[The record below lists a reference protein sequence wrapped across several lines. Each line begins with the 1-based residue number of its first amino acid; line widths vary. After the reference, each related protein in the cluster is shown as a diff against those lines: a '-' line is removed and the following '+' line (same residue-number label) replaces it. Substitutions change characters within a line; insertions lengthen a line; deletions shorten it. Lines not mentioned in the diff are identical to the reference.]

1 MSHFYLGLPPKWF
14 LKSLKEAEFALAR
27 ISVWAN
33 NVNIGKFNV
42 TGTVTLAANSAT
54 TTLNDV
60 RIGAESYI
68 GFMPTTA
75 NAAAGLT
82 ALYVTGRG
90 TSTCT
95 LNHANNA
102 QADRTYDYAVFS

>member
-1 MSHFYLGLPPKWF
+1 MSHYYLGLPPKWF
-14 LKSLKEAEFALAR
+14 IKDLKSAEFALAR
-27 ISVWAN
+27 ISAWGAN
-33 NVNIGKFNV
+33 VLLGKMNVHGEL
-42 TGTVTLAANSAT
+42 TLAANSAT

-60 RIGAESYI
+60 RIGS
-68 GFMPTTA
+68 GSVLLFMPTSA

-90 TSTCT
+90 TGTCT

-102 QADRTYDYAVFS
+102 QTDRTYDYVVFS